1 MFLSYQ
7 RDIKAKVKELKE
19 KLELRRLTCWMDDD
33 DELVPE
39 DNLSE
44 EIKRKISHC
53 KVLKT
58 FSKVSEGK
66 KNYKLVY
73 LSFS

>member
-1 MFLSYQ
+1 
-7 RDIKAKVKELKE
+7 
-19 KLELRRLTCWMDDD
+19 MDDD
-33 DELVPE
+33 DALVPE

-44 EIKRKISHC
+44 KIKREISHC

>member
-7 RDIKAKVKELKE
+7 WDIKAKVKELKE
-19 KLELRRLTCWMDDD
+19 KLELRRLTCWMGDE
-33 DELVPE
+33 DELLPE
-39 DNLSE
+39 DNMNE
-44 EIKRKISHC
+44 ETEREISHC

-66 KNYKLVY
+66 KKL
-73 LSFS
+73 